1 MTKHTLKPNAIK
13 DKSRVVAIPKTIQTS
28 TTTMWPIGKWG
39 DCSSVRKANRFG
51 EESEGEK
58 GRQAVAGGMQ
68 KRYTWTICQSIWEPN
83 SYIENL
89 TANAGI
95 PER

>member
-1 MTKHTLKPNAIK
+1 MQ
-13 DKSRVVAIPKTIQTS
+13 SKTRTESWQYQRQSKRRQLQCGPLESGVIAQGQES
-28 TTTMWPIGKWG
+28 KQI
-39 DCSSVRKANRFG
+39 R

-89 TANAGI
+89 TANAGV